1 MKQKLIL
8 CLCMILASTAMFAQN
23 LTVQGTVTEQATGYP
38 ALGTSIQVKGTTNG
52 TVADM
57 DGNYLISNVPSNAV
71 LVFSAIG
78 MATQEI
84 PVGGRSSIN
93 VALVEDHLM
102 LDETVVI
109 GYGTAKSKDLT
120 GSIASVKADEIV
132 STPISSPMGALQG
145 KVAGVQVV
153 NSGAPG
159 STPIVRVR
167 GVGSFDS
174 GYQGPL
180 YVVDG
185 MFFDNID
192 FLDNTNIES
201 ITVLKDASSAAI
213 YGVRAANGVILVTTK
228 NGVKGQT
235 KLTYDGYYG
244 VQKATNLIKLANS
257 AQYASLMKEYGDLTS
272 VNESIRLW
280 GGSNGVPSTDTDWY
294 DELLGIG
301 TVTNHSINLSGSG
314 EKASYVLG
322 VSYYGQDGIMKAPS
336 NYKRYNIISKGDYT
350 PYNWLRLGAN
360 ITVSNGTNVNG
371 RNSAFRSAFILP
383 SFIPVYDQNNAEA
396 FPEKYGSPVA
406 VGLTSGYFSN
416 PVGLADYY
424 DVKSTNLRVL
434 PSVYAEVSFI
444 PEKLKYKF
452 AAAQEYNLLNSRS
465 YSPVFWISSSDNNAN
480 NSLTKTT
487 GFNYNTIIDNTLT
500 YTDRFGKHGLTLMGG
515 QSVRYEN
522 YRMMSSTTK
531 DLQGDGTEPYLYI
544 SLGDPSKATTTDY
557 GTSYRG
563 ISFFG
568 RASYDYDGKYLASV
582 TMRCD
587 GSSKYQ
593 EKWGYFPSVG
603 LGWVVSQEPWMQ
615 NQHILDYLKLR
626 ASWGLLG
633 NDKEPASDG
642 FAGMEAGYN
651 YGFNNS
657 GYGGIVLKN
666 TFSWLKWEVVREI
679 NVGASFSTLEG
690 RLTGDIDWYNRLT
703 NNAVVTNTIP
713 VTMET
718 VLANS
723 GKILNRGLELE
734 LGWHDRA
741 GDFSYGINLNA
752 TTLHNEV
759 KAIQG
764 DEVDY
769 ILTGTAEFRQIM
781 KVGHPMNSYYGY
793 KTDGIWSSDSEITS
807 AGQLAADQGA
817 QVGYLKYV
825 DANGDGHFNSEDR
838 TFLGSPYPKF
848 TYGGDIN
855 LGWRNW
861 DFGMTF
867 YGVNG
872 IQLCNAKMAMRYWA
886 GASMNFTSAFAEDH
900 WTASNTSSKN
910 PSVAG
915 LLAAA
920 NGNINDYFIEDG
932 SYFQIQTLQLG
943 YNFRK
948 LWDKIDARVYFLA
961 QNPLTVFNYN
971 GYTPEIPDATGLD
984 RETYPMARTFSLGVR
999 ISY

>member
-78 MATQEI
+78 MATQEV

-360 ITVSNGTNVNG
+360 ITVSNGL
-371 RNSAFRSAFILP
+371 SLRSTA
-383 SFIPVYDQNNAEA
+383 
-396 FPEKYGSPVA
+396 
-406 VGLTSGYFSN
+406 
-416 PVGLADYY
+416 
-424 DVKSTNLRVL
+424 
-434 PSVYAEVSFI
+434 
-444 PEKLKYKF
+444 
-452 AAAQEYNLLNSRS
+452 LL
-465 YSPVFWISSSDNNAN
+465 
-480 NSLTKTT
+480 
-487 GFNYNTIIDNTLT
+487 
-500 YTDRFGKHGLTLMGG
+500 
-515 QSVRYEN
+515 
-522 YRMMSSTTK
+522 
-531 DLQGDGTEPYLYI
+531 
-544 SLGDPSKATTTDY
+544 
-557 GTSYRG
+557 
-563 ISFFG
+563 
-568 RASYDYDGKYLASV
+568 
-582 TMRCD
+582 
-587 GSSKYQ
+587 
-593 EKWGYFPSVG
+593 
-603 LGWVVSQEPWMQ
+603 SQ
-615 NQHILDYLKLR
+615 
-626 ASWGLLG
+626 
-633 NDKEPASDG
+633 
-642 FAGMEAGYN
+642 
-651 YGFNNS
+651 
-657 GYGGIVLKN
+657 
-666 TFSWLKWEVVREI
+666 
-679 NVGASFSTLEG
+679 
-690 RLTGDIDWYNRLT
+690 
-703 NNAVVTNTIP
+703 
-713 VTMET
+713 
-718 VLANS
+718 
-723 GKILNRGLELE
+723 
-734 LGWHDRA
+734 
-741 GDFSYGINLNA
+741 
-752 TTLHNEV
+752 
-759 KAIQG
+759 
-764 DEVDY
+764 
-769 ILTGTAEFRQIM
+769 
-781 KVGHPMNSYYGY
+781 
-793 KTDGIWSSDSEITS
+793 
-807 AGQLAADQGA
+807 
-817 QVGYLKYV
+817 
-825 DANGDGHFNSEDR
+825 
-838 TFLGSPYPKF
+838 
-848 TYGGDIN
+848 
-855 LGWRNW
+855 
-861 DFGMTF
+861 
-867 YGVNG
+867 
-872 IQLCNAKMAMRYWA
+872 
-886 GASMNFTSAFAEDH
+886 
-900 WTASNTSSKN
+900 
-910 PSVAG
+910 
-915 LLAAA
+915 
-920 NGNINDYFIEDG
+920 
-932 SYFQIQTLQLG
+932 
-943 YNFRK
+943 
-948 LWDKIDARVYFLA
+948 
-961 QNPLTVFNYN
+961 
-971 GYTPEIPDATGLD
+971 
-984 RETYPMARTFSLGVR
+984 
-999 ISY
+999 